1 MAADLIVLNKTDLID
16 ASASDQLKR
25 EVAAIVP
32 RAVKVVA
39 AQEGRVDAGVLLGLG
54 AAAED
59 DLATRPSHHDAL
71 DGTHEHD
78 DFESFV
84 VSVPEVGDPAE
95 LLARLQAVAE
105 THDVLRIK
113 GFVPVA
119 GKPLRL
125 AVQGVGARFRSSFD
139 RPWPDGVRQGHV
151 VVIGERGLDRAAIED
166 QILG

>member
-1 MAADLIVLNKTDLID
+1 
-16 ASASDQLKR
+16 LKR
-25 EVAAIVP
+25 DVAAIVP

-39 AQEGRVDAGVLLGLG
+39 AQEGKVDAGVLLGLG

-59 DLATRPSHHDAL
+59 DLAARPSHHDAL
-71 DGTHEHD
+71 DGAHEHD

-84 VSVPEVGDPAE
+84 VAVPEIAEPGD

-113 GFVPVA
+113 GFVPVT

-139 RPWPDGVRQGHV
+139 RPWPEGAARQGHV
-151 VVIGERGLDRAAIED
+151 VVIGERGLDRDAIED